1 MRHVSKAKLS
11 LAVALAIAG
20 SVMPNMMV
28 DAAYTAPYTNNADI
42 VANSDDMIRVF
53 PEYDKKISSIVAN
66 GGMVIIEDGHSNI
79 GYGHSAFATSK
90 NGGTITL
97 KKGVYNSGR
106 VSTPVPL
113 LKAAQLI

>member
-53 PEYDKKISSIVAN
+53 PEYDKN
-66 GGMVIIEDGHSNI
+66 RIIGQ
-79 GYGHSAFATSK
+79 K
-90 NGGTITL
+90 
-97 KKGVYNSGR
+97 V
-106 VSTPVPL
+106 L
-113 LKAAQLI
+113 LLMPMELVKY